1 MFHSAAQHYH
11 SVPGVCVCL
20 FVCVSMFTH
29 THSACFLLRPD
40 SHTSLPVDSG
50 SRRIRGERC
59 RVPTQE
65 RCTDPGQEMSCAP
78 PIPPEEPSSSI
89 TQERV
94 FFLSFCLFPL
104 RPCLF
109 PSSLPL
115 SSPLSVSVVI
125 CEPLILLSLSF
136 LPSFLPSFPSL
147 LSALQ
152 QSLEMFFISED
163 ESRQK
168 HL

>member
-1 MFHSAAQHYH
+1 MCPHT
-11 SVPGVCVCL
+11 SVYTLQIDDVSFSCSTLSQCPWCVCVCL

-65 RCTDPGQEMSCAP
+65 RCTDPGQEMSRAP

-94 FFLSFCLFPL
+94 FFLSFCLSVLYDHVYFHL
-104 RPCLF
+104 LF
-109 PSSLPL
+109 LSHHPFQFLL
-115 SSPLSVSVVI
+115 SSVNL
-125 CEPLILLSLSF
+125 
-136 LPSFLPSFPSL
+136 
-147 LSALQ
+147 
-152 QSLEMFFISED
+152 
-163 ESRQK
+163 
-168 HL
+168 